1 MENNTISVSAERY
14 EQLIAKETRCKVLET
29 YVINSRYG
37 IDKDMV
43 AGIIGF
49 EIPADEKDE

>member
-29 YVINSRYG
+29 YVVNSRYS
-37 IDKDMV
+37 IEKDMV

-49 EIPADEKDE
+49 EIPADKEDE

>member
-29 YVINSRYG
+29 YVINSIYG
-37 IDKDMV
+37 IEKDMV

-49 EIPADEKDE
+49 EIPVDKKDE

>member
-29 YVINSRYG
+29 YVINSVYG
-37 IDKDMV
+37 IEKDMV

-49 EIPADEKDE
+49 EIPADKKDE

>member
-29 YVINSRYG
+29 YVVNSRYS
-37 IDKDMV
+37 IDKGMV

-49 EIPADEKDE
+49 EIPADKEDE

>member
-29 YVINSRYG
+29 YVTNSIYG

-43 AGIIGF
+43 ARIIGF
-49 EIPADEKDE
+49 EIPADGKNE